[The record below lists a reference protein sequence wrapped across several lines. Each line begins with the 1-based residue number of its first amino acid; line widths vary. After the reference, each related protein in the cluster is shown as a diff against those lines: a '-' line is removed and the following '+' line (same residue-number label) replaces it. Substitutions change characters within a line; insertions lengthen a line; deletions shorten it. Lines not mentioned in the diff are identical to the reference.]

1 MMRPPPCAGAARSGT
16 NVAIASASAALDRR
30 HEGRYTSGT
39 LPFVL
44 YPCQAAAPRLISLVL
59 VLGIA
64 ACHVADDTITL
75 PTVAFPTQANLRHV
89 TFNLGP
95 DVTPLWSPD
104 GTMLSYV
111 AQGQPP
117 ASIGQW
123 LRWRIPVEGGIA
135 GEELQPYRTGG
146 SIEPLPVLRAPTGTL
161 AALAFV
167 RLFQGV
173 DCGCG
178 GEPWPMAK
186 SLVVAA
192 LDLAAALPA
201 FDALPQF
208 EVALVGRQVADSVG
222 RPLYRVSFT
231 PALARRRDDLS
242 AAFGPSWAPD
252 GSRLVVSDG
261 DRLWTWRVSG
271 GTPAPVPGVAD
282 AAFPRWSPDGTRIA
296 FVRYPQ
302 DSVRV
307 TSCVFWA
314 DSVANDAACFAN
326 HRTTVTS
333 NAEVWVVAPD
343 GSGLAR
349 VGLGEES
356 AWLPSSNALL
366 VRRGTGLVLVDLTNS
381 TEQPIDNTVGA
392 MEPSVSPDGRRAA
405 FVARFSGNQDLWT
418 VELP

>member
-30 HEGRYTSGT
+30 HEGRYTSAT
-39 LPFVL
+39 LAFVL
-44 YPCQAAAPRLISLVL
+44 YSCQAAAPRLISLAL
-59 VLGIA
+59 VLGMA

-75 PTVAFPTQANLRHV
+75 PTAGFPTQANLRHV

-117 ASIGQW
+117 AAIGQW

-146 SIEPLPVLRAPTGTL
+146 SIEPLPVLRAPSGTL

-167 RLFQGV
+167 RVFQGV
-173 DCGCG
+173 DCGCS

-192 LDLAAALPA
+192 LDLAAPLPA

-208 EVALVGRQVADSVG
+208 EVALVGREVADSVG
-222 RPLYRVSFT
+222 RPLYRVRFT
-231 PALARRRDDLS
+231 PALARRLDDVS

-252 GSRLVVSDG
+252 GGRLVVSDG
-261 DRLWTWRVSG
+261 SRLWIWNVSG
-271 GTPAPVPGVAD
+271 GTLDSVPGVAD

-307 TSCVFWA
+307 TSCLIPA
-314 DSVANDAACFAN
+314 DSDVACFAS
-326 HRTTVTS
+326 HQTTVTS

-366 VRRGTGLVLVDLTNS
+366 VSRLTGLVLIDLATGA
-381 TEQPIDNTVGA
+381 EQAVANTTGA
-392 MEPSVSPDGRRAA
+392 REPAVAPDGRRAA